1 MCGEMWFH
9 LSATHS
15 GAPRDLESGPQELR
29 VEGLGEGVPVNSV
42 LLERAAGTLTLS
54 RMGGE
59 ICMRSPFII
68 SLDRLFGITMALV
81 RPSKGERAGRTE
93 KDFEL
98 AHVLTY

>member
-1 MCGEMWFH
+1 M
-9 LSATHS
+9 
-15 GAPRDLESGPQELR
+15 
-29 VEGLGEGVPVNSV
+29 EGLGEGVPVNSV

-59 ICMRSPFII
+59 ICMCSPFII